1 MKLPSAERS
10 AQAGIV
16 LLFIVVIRSLA
27 EYFRLQRTY
36 GYALPGFI
44 LNDYVGGALIAVVAA
59 GMCVLFYFA
68 RWYRSVVVL
77 VIASIVGLLI
87 FKIRYIHYS

>member
-27 EYFRLQRTY
+27 EYFRLQRAY

-44 LNDYVGGALIAVVAA
+44 LNDYVGGALIAVVAVA
-59 GMCVLFYFA
+59 MCVLLYFA

-77 VIASIVGLLI
+77 VIISIVGLFV

>member
-1 MKLPSAERS
+1 M
-10 AQAGIV
+10 
-16 LLFIVVIRSLA
+16 FIVAIRSLA
-27 EYFRLQRTY
+27 EYFRLQHVY

-59 GMCVLFYFA
+59 ALCVLFYFF
-68 RWYRSVVVL
+68 RWYRSAVVL
-77 VIASIVGLLI
+77 VVVSIIGLLV